1 MTKRGLSGGT
11 LKWIAVISMLVDHA
25 AVVFY
30 VASREAGQALL
41 SRDLYFVLRSVGRL
55 AFPLY
60 AFLLTEGFFH
70 TRSVKK
76 YLFRLLLFGA
86 VSEIPFDLAFRGV
99 WLEGSYQNVYF
110 TLTLG
115 LLAVWLW
122 MRATDGDARSCG
134 VGRILLG
141 LMGIAATAL
150 LAWLGK
156 TDYGAWGVLT
166 LYYPAGR
173 VHEVTFLGE
182 NAEPTNAKDG
192 YAILEYEEDE
202 NGNRVYEGYF
212 DELHAQT
219 NCAAGYSNVERGYDS
234 EGRLISE
241 RYQDRYNKLTNN
253 VDGVAAWNGYYD
265 ENGELVITNCYDQ
278 DRNPVTVP

>member
-30 VASREAGQALL
+30 VASREAGRALL

-166 LYYPAGR
+166 IA
-173 VHEVTFLGE
+173 
-182 NAEPTNAKDG
+182 AM
-192 YAILEYEEDE
+192 AILRRHEWQR
-202 NGNRVYEGYF
+202 N
-212 DELHAQT
+212 L
-219 NCAAGYSNVERGYDS
+219 AAGAFLLGSNVIEAVGFVDFILLHYYNGERGRQPKYFFY
-234 EGRLISE
+234 LF
-241 RYQDRYNKLTNN
+241 YPVHL
-253 VDGVAAWNGYYD
+253 
-265 ENGELVITNCYDQ
+265 LVLVLLS
-278 DRNPVTVP
+278 RTVYGG